1 MKRVLITGATGFIG
15 GRVAEV
21 LTEQG
26 IEVTALVRSWATASR
41 LARLPVRMVGG
52 DVLDAESVR
61 RAVDGCDVVVHCA
74 VDFRAHGRAHRR
86 ASRVGTRNVMQ
97 AALEAGVSRVVHLSS
112 TAVFGLRPAA
122 GRTLTEATPVRRVGD
137 AYCDGKIEA
146 ERVALEYHRVHG
158 LPVTVLRPTIVYG
171 PFGWYSA
178 AVARA
183 AREGRLVLVD
193 GAPGVCNCLYVDN
206 LVQAILLAATRPQAV
221 GEIFHISDAKPVTWR
236 EYLERHARALGD
248 SILPL
253 PEMTRAELRAARNR
267 LRRFAL
273 RQLARSA
280 VGNPLRVLR
289 DPAIRQGLFSIP
301 GVQWASDATKSAIR
315 LLPGGAGNRI
325 MAAIERA
332 KAGQVVS
339 GAGRADVRA
348 YLSPAEE
355 RSFAAYANVTF
366 GIDKARSLLGYEPAV
381 SFDEGM
387 ELTTAWLRWAG
398 I

>member
-15 GRVAEV
+15 GRLAEV
-21 LTEQG
+21 LTDLG
-26 IEVTALVRSWATASR
+26 IEVTALVRSWATAAR

-52 DVLDAESVR
+52 DILDPESVR
-61 RAVDGCDVVVHCA
+61 RAVDGCDVVLHCA

-86 ASRVGTRNVMQ
+86 ASRDGTRNVMH
-97 AALEAGVSRVVHLSS
+97 AAHEAGVARVVHLSS
-112 TAVFGLRPAA
+112 TAVFGLQPAA
-122 GRTLTEATPVRRVGD
+122 GRTLTETTPVRRVGD
-137 AYCDGKIEA
+137 DYCDGKIEA

-183 AREGRLVLVD
+183 AREGRLVLVV

-206 LVQAILLAATRPQAV
+206 LVQAILLAETRPQAV
-221 GEIFHISDAKPVTWR
+221 GEVFNISDAKPVTWR

-248 SILPL
+248 GVVPL

-267 LRRFAL
+267 LRRLAL

-280 VGNPLRVLR
+280 AGNPLRVLR
-289 DPAIRQGLFSIP
+289 DPAARQGLFSIP
-301 GVQWASDATKSAIR
+301 GVQWASDATK

-325 MAAIERA
+325 MDAVERA
-332 KAGQVVS
+332 KAGQAGS
-339 GAGRADVRA
+339 GAGRAEVRA

-381 SFDEGM
+381 GFDEGM
-387 ELTTAWLRWAG
+387 ELTASWIRWAG